1 MGLGWGQQLL
11 VAEIEAL
18 KNTDTESI
26 TIRPLQLFVGYNIKA
41 AL

>member
-18 KNTDTESI
+18 KNTDAESI
-26 TIRPLQLFVGYNIKA
+26 MIRPL
-41 AL
+41 

>member
-1 MGLGWGQQLL
+1 MGVGWGQQLL

-26 TIRPLQLFVGYNIKA
+26 MIRVL
-41 AL
+41 